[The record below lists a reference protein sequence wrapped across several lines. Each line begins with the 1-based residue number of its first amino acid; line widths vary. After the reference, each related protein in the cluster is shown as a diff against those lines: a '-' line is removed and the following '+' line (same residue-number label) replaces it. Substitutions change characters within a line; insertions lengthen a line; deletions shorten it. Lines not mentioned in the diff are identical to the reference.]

1 MLVESERAD
10 TRAASG
16 GGDEAVASSSTG
28 GNSVG
33 VPVTSFGGRMFE
45 RPVRGRDRRRPFYFD
60 GLQFDQR

>member
-1 MLVESERAD
+1 MLVESERSD

-16 GGDEAVASSSTG
+16 GDDESTSATAG

-45 RPVRGRDRRRPFYFD
+45 RPVRGRDRRRPFFFD